1 MGVLDSEKNPN
12 LERFFY
18 EIFFKIFSIFGTRAC
33 FLCKKCMTAEKM
45 TGSTAGK

>member
-1 MGVLDSEKNPN
+1 MGMLNSEKNPN
-12 LERFFY
+12 LEQFFMKF
-18 EIFFKIFSIFGTRAC
+18 FFKIFSIFGTRAC